1 MLPVLT
7 DEQRAAALE
16 RAMEAR
22 MMRGSLKKALKAGT
36 VTPGYVM
43 AQPEAKRMRVFD
55 LMRALPGIGLAGAER
70 AMRELRISQRRRIK
84 GLGVRQ
90 MERLL
95 DWIDRNE
102 H

>member
-1 MLPVLT
+1 MVPELT
-7 DEQRAAALE
+7 DEQRRAVLE

-22 MMRGSLKKALKAGT
+22 MVRGSLKKALKAGT

-55 LMRALPGIGLAGAER
+55 LMRALPGIGRAGAER
-70 AMRELRISQRRRIK
+70 GMRIK

>member
-1 MLPVLT
+1 MVPELT
-7 DEQRAAALE
+7 DEQRRAALE

-55 LMRALPGIGLAGAER
+55 LMGALPGIGRAGAER
-70 AMRELRISQRRRIK
+70 GMRELRMSQGKRVQGIGR
-84 GLGVRQ
+84 RQ

>member
-7 DEQRAAALE
+7 DEQRRAALE

-22 MMRGSLKKALKAGT
+22 MVRASLKKALKAGT

-43 AQPEAKRMRVFD
+43 ARPEAKRMRVFD
-55 LMRALPGIGLAGAER
+55 LMRALPGIGRAGAER
-70 AMRELRISQRRRIK
+70 GMRELRMPQGKRVRGIGR
-84 GLGVRQ
+84 RQ

>member
-1 MLPVLT
+1 MV
-7 DEQRAAALE
+7 
-16 RAMEAR
+16 
-22 MMRGSLKKALKAGT
+22 RGSLKKALKAGT
-36 VTPGYVM
+36 VTVEYVM
-43 AQPEAKRMRVFD
+43 AQPEAKRMKVFD
-55 LMRALPGIGLAGAER
+55 LIKALPGIGPAKAEK

>member
-1 MLPVLT
+1 MVPELT

-22 MMRGSLKKALKAGT
+22 MARASLKKALKAGT

-55 LMRALPGIGLAGAER
+55 LMRALPGIGRAGAER
-70 AMRELRISQRRRIK
+70 GMRELRMSQGKRVRGIGR
-84 GLGVRQ
+84 RQ

>member
-7 DEQRAAALE
+7 DEQRRAALE

-36 VTPGYVM
+36 VTPEYVM
-43 AQPEAKRMRVFD
+43 AQPEAKRMRVLD
-55 LMRALPGIGLAGAER
+55 LMKAMPSIGPAKAER
-70 AMRELRISQRRRIK
+70 AMRELRISQGRRIQ
-84 GLGVRQ
+84 GLGIRQ
-90 MERLL
+90 MERFL

>member
-1 MLPVLT
+1 MVPELT
-7 DEQRAAALE
+7 DEQRRAALE

-43 AQPEAKRMRVFD
+43 ARPEAKRMRVFD
-55 LMRALPGIGLAGAER
+55 LMRALPGIGSAGAER
-70 AMRELRISQRRRIK
+70 GMRELRMSQGKRVQGIGR
-84 GLGVRQ
+84 RQ

-95 DWIDRNE
+95 DWIDRNG

>member
-7 DEQRAAALE
+7 DEQRRAALE

-22 MMRGSLKKALKAGT
+22 MARGSLKKALKAGT

-55 LMRALPGIGLAGAER
+55 LMRALPGIGRAGAER
-70 AMRELRISQRRRIK
+70 GMRELRMSQGKRVQGIGR
-84 GLGVRQ
+84 RQ